1 MIMRSIF
8 LWYCLSLFLL
18 IGGQKVSA
26 QKFIQGFVVDESGE
40 RLIGVNVIGVKS
52 GNGTITEV
60 DGSYRIKLPE
70 SEIGL
75 VFSYIGMQR
84 RVVDIDD
91 RDTINVTLNESTT
104 EMKEVVVTAYSG
116 PKEHRELVGSY
127 SQATNEELET
137 LRPIESLDQM
147 LEGKVA
153 GVQVESTGGEPGL
166 PVKVRIRGQGSFI
179 NALSSDVSAS
189 AQPLYVV
196 DGVPL
201 YDVEEL
207 NATNTVFSD
216 VARQRLNPLAMLNA
230 EDIETITVLKDAA
243 ATAIYGANAS
253 NGVILITT
261 KKGRQGKQQIQFST
275 TQGVSS
281 FINDVQLL
289 DSRSYVNL
297 YRETLFNSGLDPSL
311 AGSADVNTDWRALV
325 RQNGW
330 NSNTNLSFSGGSEQM
345 TYRLSLG
352 HFYLRSIGK
361 RNDMQRYTANLSLT
375 QKFSERIQLESGLIF
390 ARMNKEAINTFTA
403 QGFPP
408 NISPFAADGSFN
420 NEGFFA
426 TRPNPLAVLDQNE
439 NEHRNYDVTGRSRL
453 LIRLFPFLHLS
464 SSIGINLYSNRQRQF
479 DSALNGSGRNR
490 NGFLRINDVQNFRW
504 IWRAKAQGSGKIA
517 ENHHWNYV
525 AGTEVQNRTNERLQT
540 RASNFLFDG
549 LREIDFAANE
559 DISGASRTFRDALV
573 SYFGDLSYNYDYRYY
588 GSISW
593 RQDASSLFGG
603 DVQRAQ
609 FAAVGASWVFTE
621 ESFFPWDKLT
631 YGKIRSSFGSTG
643 NARIGSYAAS
653 GTYGL
658 STANQYGGV
667 LGAQP
672 RTAPNPGLGWESNYK
687 FNLGL
692 DLGFLDDKYRLTL
705 EYYRNTVRD
714 AITTIE
720 VPRESGFDNVII
732 NGGSMRNWGYE
743 ASFNVRGQSGRG
755 FRWRMNFNL
764 ALNRNRVL
772 EIPIERV
779 SQASAQ
785 GIVEGQ
791 DINTLYGVKYA
802 GVDPYNGQPLY
813 ELPNGSITDNRN
825 EAYALENRQ
834 PIGRSAPL
842 VTGGWTTSVQWKKW
856 TASVFLNFSQ
866 GQDFLMSEFYSSDG
880 RQISF
885 LNQSVNQLDRWQQP
899 GDITYVP
906 RLNVNNPFH
915 RTSTRLLFSGDFIEI
930 NNISLGYQPFSKSP
944 FPALRNLRCSLAIN
958 RLGIWY
964 AQKSKADR
972 NGPAEFRYNFPRQR
986 TYSFTLKTQI

>member
-1 MIMRSIF
+1 MRW
-8 LWYCLSLFLL
+8 LLYFLL
-18 IGGQKVSA
+18 TLLLILTSALHLYGQKE
-26 QKFIQGFVVDESGE
+26 IQGYVVNEQGD
-40 RLIGVNVIGVKS
+40 RLIGVNVVGTQS
-52 GNGTITEV
+52 QRGTITDLE
-60 DGSYRIKLPE
+60 GNYRIEVPKNE
-70 SEIGL
+70 KAL
-75 VFSYIGMQR
+75 VFTYIGMER
-84 RVVDIDD
+84 RVAVIGD
-91 RDTINVTLNESTT
+91 RDTINVTLKETSAQM
-104 EMKEVVVTAYSG
+104 EEVVVTAYTG
-116 PKEHRELVGSY
+116 PKEHRDLVGSY
-127 SQATNEELET
+127 SQASHEELET

-153 GVQVESTGGEPGL
+153 GVQVESAGGEPGL

-196 DGVPL
+196 DGVPM

-230 EDIETITVLKDAA
+230 EDIESVTVLKDAA

-261 KKGRQGKQQIQFST
+261 KKGEKGAHQIQFST

-281 FINDVQLL
+281 FINDVKLL
-289 DSRSYVNL
+289 NSREYVNL
-297 YRETLFNSGLDPSL
+297 YRETLFNSGLDPSA
-311 AGSADVNTDWRALV
+311 AGSAEVNTDWRGLV
-325 RQNGW
+325 RQQGW
-330 NSNTNLSFSGGSEQM
+330 NSNTNLSFSGGNDNM

-361 RNDMQRYTANLSLT
+361 RNDLERYTANLSLT
-375 QKFSERIQLESGLIF
+375 QKFSDRVQLESGLIF
-390 ARMNKEAINTFTA
+390 SRMGKEAINTFTS

-408 NISPFAADGSFN
+408 NISPFLPDGTFN
-420 NEGFFA
+420 DEGFFA
-426 TRPNPLAVLDQNE
+426 TRPNPLAVLEQNE
-439 NEHRNYDVTGRSRL
+439 NEHQNFDVTGRTRL
-453 LIRLFPFLHLS
+453 QIKLFPFLRLS
-464 SSIGINLYSNRQRQF
+464 SSIGVNLYSNRQRQY

-504 IWRAKAQGSGKIA
+504 IWRAKAQGSGTVG
-517 ENHHWNYV
+517 NHHNWSYL
-525 AGTEVQNRTNERLQT
+525 AGTEVQDRTNERLQT

-559 DISGASRTFRDALV
+559 DISGASRTFRDALI

-588 GSISW
+588 LNASW

-603 DVQRAQ
+603 DVRRAQ
-609 FAAVGASWVFTE
+609 FMAVGASWVFSE
-621 ESFFPWDKLT
+621 ERFFPLDFIS

-658 STANQYGGV
+658 STSNQYGGL

-672 RTAPNPGLGWESNYK
+672 QSAPNPGLGWESNYK

-692 DLGFLDDKYRLTL
+692 DLGFSDETYRLTL

-720 VPRESGFDNVII
+720 VPRESGYNSVII

-743 ASFNVRGQSGRG
+743 ATFQLRGKLSTQL
-755 FRWRMNFNL
+755 RWRMNFNI

-785 GIVEGQ
+785 GIRVGE

-802 GVDPYNGQPLY
+802 GVDPYNGQALY
-813 ELPNGSITDNRN
+813 ELPDGSITDNRN
-825 EAYALENRQ
+825 EAYDLDNRQ

-842 VTGGWTTSVQWKKW
+842 YSGGWTTSVQWKKW
-856 TASVFLNFSQ
+856 SASVFLNFAQ

-906 RLNVNNPFH
+906 RLDVNNPFH
-915 RTSTRLLFSGDFIEI
+915 RTSTRLLFSADFLEI
-930 NNISLGYQPFSKSP
+930 NNVTLGYQPFQDHNIPTLKYLQ
-944 FPALRNLRCSLAIN
+944 FQLAIN

-972 NGPAEFRYNFPRQR
+972 NGPREFRYNFPRQR
-986 TYSFTLKTQI
+986 TYSLTVKTRI